1 MTVHKATRA
10 VRPRTSQLHSIQ
22 IISYFLKIIVF
33 ANSGATR
40 HWVYVKIDL
49 YVCEKRRIC
58 AHTATC
64 SVRPLTSQL
73 HSYFIKIISHFL
85 KIISYFLKLTEL
97 SNSEATRQWVYVK
110 RDLYVCEKRLIC
122 AHTDPRTVRPL
133 TSQLHSCFTTI
144 VVGLFSHT
152 CRPLFTHI

>member
-40 HWVYVKIDL
+40 HWVYVKRDVYL
-49 YVCEKRRIC
+49 CEKRRIC
-58 AHTATC
+58 AHTATR

-73 HSYFIKIISHFL
+73 HSYFIKIISYFL
-85 KIISYFLKLTEL
+85 KIISYFLKLIDL
-97 SNSEATRQWVYVK
+97 SNSEATRHWVYVK
-110 RDLYVCEKRLIC
+110 RDLYVCEKRGIC
-122 AHTDPRTVRPL
+122 AHTDTRTVRPL
-133 TSQLHSCFTTI
+133 PSQRHSCFTTI

-152 CRPLFTHI
+152 YRSLFTHN